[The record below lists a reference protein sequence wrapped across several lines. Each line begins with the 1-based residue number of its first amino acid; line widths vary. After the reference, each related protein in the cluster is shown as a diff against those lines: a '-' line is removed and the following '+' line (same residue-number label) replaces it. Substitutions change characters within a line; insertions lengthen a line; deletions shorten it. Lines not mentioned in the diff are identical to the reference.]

1 MASLVSQYESA
12 AIYYAV
18 LGKNASVSTID
29 YFAQQLQ
36 LGNRTDLQFINGLL
50 ASADGVARFGA
61 KTPTEI
67 LQTIYTNIH
76 GAAATPDAIAALL
89 ATGDSVGTIVNGLI
103 NDLTGYLGSD
113 GTTLTQQT
121 YFDTKI
127 KAALFPSSS
136 VGSAGTGASDVA
148 AIYHVLGAGLSTSG
162 LNYWGGVLNAG
173 TTTIDKV
180 AQAFVNDRS
189 YLTSL
194 SNEDFVTRIFQYGFE
209 RAPSSAEASSYLA
222 LLDGGATR
230 GSIVV
235 DIIESLRGGVAPTDA
250 TAQAHFN
257 AITSV
262 YTPGQLPALNIQEQV
277 AAIYLGVPGRGIDAQ
292 ALDTWG
298 KIFASGSLTSTALT
312 AKLLSS
318 PEFQQKG
325 GQLTGDAFIQHVYT
339 LVHGVAA
346 TAGQLATYSALGSD
360 KSLITQ
366 AIINDLR
373 TSTATDATTVT
384 QQHGFEFDIGTSLL
398 YKTVAS
404 LTATAAGGNAT
415 GTVNT
420 GASHQISN
428 AETAVLQNVLLNAN
442 AASVVN
448 LKFADHLANL
458 TINGTSAATVNL
470 SDNGVNPGVDIT
482 VNNGNVILNASSGAD
497 DVLVTAT
504 AAVATATGDF
514 NLGAGNDSLKWLGNA
529 AVGGANTV
537 GAGISGNGGDGVDTI
552 SANFITKNVV
562 MSGNTIVRT
571 ATITSNASQFTNFEK
586 IDLAGY
592 IGKATVNTGSTA
604 ANHTFDF
611 GLLTGNAV
619 SESSTTGLTNN
630 VVQAATSNIG
640 SQGFVLSGLAEAV
653 KVINAAGGNSA
664 QLEVTGN
671 ATAASSVEI
680 TFLQNATNHF
690 NVTFDAVSS
699 TDVNAGSLALN
710 SSSSLLLPTVLST
723 LNIAS
728 GGTGSFDNILSLT
741 GTNAQVQNIAV
752 TGDHLLDLTV
762 GSGFSNVR
770 DINAS
775 ANTGGLDLNSNH
787 AGTGDGIIV
796 QLLNILPLSAVTTG
810 LLAPVLTALGL
821 NGYQLTVEGTG
832 TTDSFNVLGNTT
844 LAGGNGVNTYELK
857 SSTTQAG
864 VTITDFDSA
873 KDKIVDAASAL
884 TISGDTSGTAVADYG
899 TRASDTLDALLG
911 TLVGGLTNGVIGLLG
926 GILGLGSSNAL
937 TAKVGVA
944 SVVFGGTGDNASS
957 YVIIDNNDNHTLD
970 ANDSVVYLTGQNH
983 QQLLDTLHYA

>member
-1 MASLVSQYESA
+1 MFMVLLQSG
-12 AIYYAV
+12 AI
-18 LGKNASVSTID
+18 
-29 YFAQQLQ
+29 
-36 LGNRTDLQFINGLL
+36 
-50 ASADGVARFGA
+50 
-61 KTPTEI
+61 
-67 LQTIYTNIH
+67 
-76 GAAATPDAIAALL
+76 
-89 ATGDSVGTIVNGLI
+89 
-103 NDLTGYLGSD
+103 LTGYLGNGLSLSD
-113 GTTLTQQT
+113 NLASIVDNLLDYNGFDTTTLNQQNSFSNT
-121 YFDTKI
+121 IDTI
-127 KAALFPSSS
+127 LYPSTGTASS
-136 VGSAGTGASDVA
+136 GAGASDVI
-148 AIYHVLGAGLSTSG
+148 AINYLLNLKVTIANITSFGEALNDGTKTLLQVVNKFYQDRPSLVKATDSVFVSNVFKAGFLRDPSTAELNGYLEELSS
-162 LNYWGGVLNAG
+162 G
-173 TTTIDKV
+173 TTR
-180 AQAFVNDRS
+180 AQVI
-189 YLTSL
+189 L
-194 SNEDFVTRIFQYGFE
+194 
-209 RAPSSAEASSYLA
+209 
-222 LLDGGATR
+222 
-230 GSIVV
+230 
-235 DIIESLRGGVAPTDA
+235 DIIESIRGTVASTD
-250 TAQAHFN
+250 QAAHDIFLN
-257 AITSV
+257 RTVV
-262 YTPGQLPALNIQEQV
+262 YAPGDLPSLSIQEQV
-277 AAIYLGVPGRGIDAQ
+277 AAIYLAVPGRGIDA
-292 ALDTWG
+292 
-298 KIFASGSLTSTALT
+298 SGLEGYSKPLAAGTLTYTTLIT
-312 AKLLSS
+312 RLLGSE
-318 PEFQQKG
+318 EFQRKG
-325 GQLTGDAFIQHVYT
+325 AQLTGNDFIQHVFT
-339 LVHGVAA
+339 EAHGVAA
-346 TAGQLATYSALGSD
+346 SAGQLAAYAALGSD
-360 KSLITQ
+360 KSAITQ

-373 TSTATDATTVT
+373 TSTATDAATVT

-398 YKTVAS
+398 YKTAAS

-562 MSGNTIVRT
+562 MSGNAVVRT

-796 QLLNILPLSAVTTG
+796 QLLNILPLSAVTTA
-810 LLAPVLTALGL
+810 LLAPVLTTLGL

-864 VTITDFDSA
+864 VTITDFDST

-884 TISGDTSGTAVADYG
+884 TISDDASGTSVANYG